1 MSLRQA
7 IANPSGK
14 SRYVRR
20 LFATIADRYDLIT
33 VLLSYGRDR
42 SWKRRL
48 TRMAGPLGGVR
59 ALDLA
64 CGTGAIAMALADGGA
79 IVPPPG
85 PPSTSSSATCVRSPS
100 RADDAIWSRRGTA

>member
-1 MSLRQA
+1 MSLRQT
-7 IANPSGK
+7 IANPGGK

-48 TRMAGPLGGVR
+48 TSMA
-59 ALDLA
+59 A
-64 CGTGAIAMALADGGA
+64 GAPVGSNPT
-79 IVPPPG
+79 VP
-85 PPSTSSSATCVRSPS
+85 AN
-100 RADDAIWSRRGTA
+100 D